1 MAKIPDPKKH
11 LEDGQRKR
19 LPKDTQIIKTRNSS
33 QSTYVRQF
41 QKLSPDHNLKVES
54 DLFKRLD
61 LATAFK
67 GLTIVTFTDANL
79 EDTPSTSN
87 QQPYR
92 PFHYPSPSPSP
103 TTTEEIEDIPE
114 LVENQDLPLPDEV
127 LDDNIPI
134 EDSDWSPPSVAFLP
148 WLVKRKQNSSSPD
161 TGECWRCKQLKRKS
175 WPGCNVQGEQ

>member
-1 MAKIPDPKKH
+1 MVICIAEIPDPKKH

-19 LPKDTQIIKTRNSS
+19 LPKDTQIIKTRNSPR
-33 QSTYVRQF
+33 STYVRQF
-41 QKLSPDHNLKVES
+41 QKLSPNHNLQVES
-54 DLFKRLD
+54 DLFKQLD
-61 LATAFK
+61 LATAFN
-67 GLTIVTFTDANL
+67 GLTIVTFMDANL

-114 LVENQDLPLPDEV
+114 LVEDQDLPLPDEV

-148 WLVKRKQNSSSPD
+148 QLGKRK
-161 TGECWRCKQLKRKS
+161 
-175 WPGCNVQGEQ
+175 

>member
-1 MAKIPDPKKH
+1 M
-11 LEDGQRKR
+11 
-19 LPKDTQIIKTRNSS
+19 PKDTQIIKTRNSPW
-33 QSTYVRQF
+33 STYVRQF
-41 QKLSPDHNLKVES
+41 QKLSPDHNLQVEF

-61 LATAFK
+61 LAIAFK

-87 QQPYR
+87 QQTYR

-103 TTTEEIEDIPE
+103 TTTEEIEDLPE
-114 LVENQDLPLPDEV
+114 LVENQHLPLPDEV

-148 WLVKRKQNSSSPD
+148 WLGKRK
-161 TGECWRCKQLKRKS
+161 
-175 WPGCNVQGEQ
+175 